1 MQPDPRVEREVSRA
15 AQTGVLMVP
24 NMSMS
29 SVPRS
34 VPQCLPLTILDMS
47 SNGLTTLPENLCT
60 LPCLQEL
67 HVNWC
72 ELSALPEN
80 IGRLKNLKKLASG
93 FNQLCSLPESICS
106 LPCLETLLVNDN
118 SLSKLP
124 TRIGRGLSL
133 REIAVQYN
141 QITELPQS
149 IGQLES
155 LRDFNLH
162 GNPLQ
167 NPSLTVVMEGAKAI
181 VAQMKTTVTLA
192 DEHAPP

>member
-80 IGRLKNLKKLASG
+80 IGRLKNLKKLACG
-93 FNQLCSLPESICS
+93 FNQLCSLPGSICS

-124 TRIGRGLSL
+124 TRIGRVLSL

-141 QITELPQS
+141 QITDLPQS

-162 GNPLQ
+162 GNPFQ

-181 VAQMKTTVTLA
+181 VAQMKTTEDHCHTSR
-192 DEHAPP
+192 